1 MTFTPKGFKSRERYM
16 AVASP
21 SVSGLV
27 AMMTSSTSPW
37 ATRSSRGLIERSS
50 GPTWF
55 MGERTPWRTW

>member
-1 MTFTPKGFKSRERYM
+1 M

-27 AMMTSSTSPW
+27 AMMTSRTPPE
-37 ATRSSRGLIERSS
+37 ATRSVSSLMWRSS

-55 MGERTPWRTW
+55 MGEMTP

>member
-1 MTFTPKGFKSRERYM
+1 MYM

-27 AMMTSSTSPW
+27 AMMTSLTSPEDTRSTSW
-37 ATRSSRGLIERSS
+37 RMDRSS

-55 MGERTPWRTW
+55 MGEMTPWST

>member
-1 MTFTPKGFKSRERYM
+1 M

-27 AMMTSSTSPW
+27 AIMTSSTPPW